1 MDQVPAAMDRHFEV
15 IHYHKNGG
23 ILLGASSLT
32 GRYWFGSI
40 WYFED
45 PGVAPDV
52 EKCTAGVQLE
62 AGLSDAC
69 WLDQTR
75 VLVGMD
81 TGGLA
86 LWELTDNLHTF
97 VEQSSAVEHDDIVS
111 SVCVC
116 AGGSNLLSA
125 SYDRSVKVWDQET
138 LQSIHTYRGHSDVVH
153 CVCGLP
159 SQSDVFLTAS
169 QDGNVCLWD
178 TRKPKPVSR
187 LNKSPLQSLPT
198 CVAWQP
204 GEEHTYVVGG
214 ECGSLVVKDTR
225 AAVSDHITL
234 RPHHRPVTRVSFQTD
249 RSSTLASVSEDC
261 TVVVVDI
268 AEQQPKQLYRST
280 AHKDFVRG
288 VSWANDGTSIEKLIT
303 CGWDSNVISHLVPRW
318 SKSNDPAAGDQVK
331 MEVNGEPAETQE
343 VKGSNSGRLATKI
356 ENVVN
361 GNGDADLGDLS
372 QVNTKAVVE
381 TPT

>member
-178 TRKPKPVSR
+178 TH
-187 LNKSPLQSLPT
+187 KSPLQSLPT

-214 ECGSLVVKDTR
+214 E
-225 AAVSDHITL
+225 
-234 RPHHRPVTRVSFQTD
+234 
-249 RSSTLASVSEDC
+249 SSTLASVSEDC